1 VLSLLAII
9 KCAKRRFVR
18 DAISPPWTAKGKS
31 RDLGSGQT
39 ASPRTPLG
47 NAKRSRL
54 SPAFPPT
61 LLICAQ
67 ARPSA
72 VQFFSIE
79 HARFPARSVTDG
91 FTGSAKNEL
100 ATNWRRNY
108 HSAAG
113 LKTRISSAF
122 HSESR
127 KILMK
132 RCWIHIGMPKTGST
146 SIQSHLAKRR
156 RGPGWRYIAI
166 GKLANMNREMH
177 AMFGTQPERWYWFK
191 KQGMSRE
198 EIQQQGALMRDRL
211 AQAITRSKAE
221 NLILSSE
228 ALSLIRPRGIRAL
241 RDFLK
246 PLCDEIKVVGYVRPP
261 TGFTISS
268 FQQAVKNGAN
278 SFSRV
283 EGPLYRF
290 RFEKYDKIFG
300 RKNVIFRKFEP
311 STFTGGCIVVDFC
324 ELLGIEPPQAGEVE
338 RLNESLCREA
348 CGILY
353 AYHKFGPGFGVGADV
368 IRENGYL
375 IRPLLAMEG
384 PRFRFSHEFLQGAT
398 ENLGQD
404 VVWMEQRLG
413 TSLAE
418 PVRDDATDV
427 TGEDDLLRISRAACI
442 DFVARFQEFH
452 GVVVKDSVIPTE
464 DPVAPQK
471 VADLVEHCRGIG
483 RERMRE
489 TREKRAK
496 SRKLGAGVIGRL
508 FGAVRRCFGN
518 EPEKPKK
525 SAVGKKKRKA
535 P

>member
-1 VLSLLAII
+1 
-9 KCAKRRFVR
+9 
-18 DAISPPWTAKGKS
+18 
-31 RDLGSGQT
+31 
-39 ASPRTPLG
+39 
-47 NAKRSRL
+47 
-54 SPAFPPT
+54 
-61 LLICAQ
+61 
-67 ARPSA
+67 
-72 VQFFSIE
+72 
-79 HARFPARSVTDG
+79 
-91 FTGSAKNEL
+91 
-100 ATNWRRNY
+100 
-108 HSAAG
+108 
-113 LKTRISSAF
+113 
-122 HSESR
+122 
-127 KILMK
+127 MK

-146 SIQSHLAKRR
+146 SIQGHLAKRR

-211 AQAITRSKAE
+211 ARAITRSKAE

-278 SFSRV
+278 SISRV

-311 STFTGGCIVVDFC
+311 SAFTDGCIVVDFC
-324 ELLGIEPPQAGEVE
+324 ELLGIEPPQPGEVE

-353 AYHKFGPGFGVGADV
+353 AYHKFGPGYGVGIDV

-384 PRFRFSHEFLQGAT
+384 PRFRFSNEFLQEAT
-398 ENLGQD
+398 ENLAED
-404 VVWMEQRLG
+404 VAWMEARLG

-418 PVRDDATDV
+418 PLRNDPTDV
-427 TGEDDLLRISRAACI
+427 TGEDDLLRISRAACV
-442 DFVARFQEFH
+442 DFVARFREIH
-452 GVVVKDSVIPTE
+452 GVVLRESVIPTE
-464 DPVAPQK
+464 DPVPPQK
-471 VADLVEHCRGIG
+471 VADLVEQCRQIG
-483 RERMRE
+483 REQIRA
-489 TREKRAK
+489 TRQGKIK
-496 SRKLGAGVIGRL
+496 SRNPGAGVTGLL
-508 FGAVRRCFGN
+508 FGAVRRCFGKV
-518 EPEKPKK
+518 PEKPKK
-525 SAVGKKKRKA
+525 AAARKKKRKA